1 MASGKRL
8 RLKLPGWRAG
18 ELLMRVGTA
27 NKTTY
32 NKWRDLVR
40 NAYKQSYFDVLDA
53 VADKRIT
60 LAKATELSDVGGLLA
75 VRRHLEELAANAEKE
90 AAAKSAEA
98 TFTQWFDEFIE
109 QQPRK
114 RTSPEQHA
122 KIRRHSELFLDYLV
136 ERHEFS
142 SRDEVPAA
150 LWTADNLARY
160 VTHYINTQHAA
171 TRKRLEAEWAAMDD
185 PPTEVDQ
192 KEELRKDLA
201 RKAVTANRHVNGV
214 GAFSQF
220 LLSKNPSPIACDP
233 AKGNRISTKQEQQHR
248 EDDYRSLSVEQWRG
262 LRKWS
267 VVLDSEDPRE
277 RGTKRPDTLWYDWLV
292 ASGATTYTE
301 GTRLRVKNI
310 LDDQER
316 DGMVPVQLVGS
327 KAAARRRKVDI
338 PRKLAD
344 RLIARAKERRVGP
357 NRAIFPFTARR
368 GSNAWAQLLELI
380 AQRDPV
386 LHARIHD
393 VTPYALRHTF
403 AVMALRNGADIYQLK
418 RLMGHA
424 NITTTEIYL
433 KHAAPPRKALARMA
447 RHLGLAE

>member
-8 RLKLPGWRAG
+8 RLQFPGWRAG
-18 ELLMRVGTA
+18 ELIMRVGSP

-32 NKWRDLVR
+32 KAWRDLVR
-40 NAYKQSYFDVLDA
+40 GAYRNSYFDVLDA
-53 VADKRIT
+53 IADKRMT
-60 LAKATELSDVGGLLA
+60 LAKAAELSAVGGLLA
-75 VRRHLEELAANAEKE
+75 VRRHIEELTARAEQE
-90 AAAKSAEA
+90 AAAKSEECLFAA
-98 TFTQWFDEFIE
+98 WLTEFVE
-109 QQPRK
+109 LQPRK
-114 RTSPEQHA
+114 RSSPEQHG
-122 KIRRHSELFLDYLV
+122 KIRRNCEFFLDFLA
-136 ERHEFS
+136 ERHELPG
-142 SRDEVPAA
+142 RDMVPPS
-150 LWTADNLARY
+150 LWTRDNLARY
-160 VTHYINTQHAA
+160 VTRYINAEHAA
-171 TRKRLEAEWAAMDD
+171 TKQRLQAKWSTMTD

-201 RKAVTANRHVNGV
+201 RKAVTANRHVNAV

-220 LLSKNPSPIACDP
+220 LLAKQPSPITHDP

-248 EDDYRSLSVEQWRG
+248 EDDYRSLSVEQWLG
-262 LRKWS
+262 VRKWS
-267 VVLDSEDPRE
+267 LILDAEDPRE

-301 GTRLRVKNI
+301 GTRLRLKHI
-310 LDDQER
+310 LFEQER
-316 DGMVPVQLVGS
+316 KGMVPVQLLGS

-344 RLIARAKERRVGP
+344 RLRERAKERGIGP
-357 NRAIFPFTARR
+357 NRAIFPFTGRR
-368 GSNAWAQLLELI
+368 GSDAWAKLLGLI
-380 AQRDPV
+380 EERDPV

-447 RHLGLAE
+447 RHLGLDA